1 MNDNSKTSQISVLW
15 QIYLPLFLG
24 SALILGLGVW
34 AALASA
40 SGTDVSRFADVSA
53 VLLIIPVLFVSLIP
67 LAFLVGLVYG
77 VIKLIE
83 IIPVGTR
90 RVREML
96 EKIRHG
102 VDRGS
107 RRVVQPFLAVGG
119 IWTGLKV
126 LLKWEQ
132 DA

>member
-1 MNDNSKTSQISVLW
+1 MNDNSKTPQISVLL

-40 SGTDVSRFADVSA
+40 RGTDISRFADVSA
-53 VLLIIPVLFVSLIP
+53 VLLIIPVLIGSLIP
-67 LAFLVGLVYG
+67 LAFLLGLAYG

-83 IIPVGTR
+83 IIPSGTR
-90 RVREML
+90 RVQEVL

-119 IWTGLKV
+119 MWAGLKV
-126 LLKWEQ
+126 FLKRER